1 MKNILIILFISF
13 MTYGC
18 KKEKNEPAPTAK
30 TFTYVS
36 LVADSYEI
44 KQGNVTRITATVNG
58 EVNYVWT
65 CSSGDLFGS
74 GNSILFG
81 AGSCCTGDH
90 KITCEVA
97 DTNGNKESKSVNVM
111 VN

>member
-1 MKNILIILFISF
+1 MKTYLYIIAVASFLFA
-13 MTYGC
+13 C
-18 KKEKNEPAPTAK
+18 KKETKKEPTSSK
-30 TFTYVS
+30 LFTYVS

-58 EVNYVWT
+58 EVTYNWT

-90 KITCEVA
+90 QINCEVK
-97 DTNGNKESKSVNVM
+97 DKNNNKETKSVNVF
-111 VN
+111 VK